1 MKYGTIRCSTC
12 LAGRMSNAWAGV
24 RAGRVDEDE
33 DEGLFIALLP
43 VPVSMSVSLFVE
55 DMKMEKERTYN
66 A

>member
-1 MKYGTIRCSTC
+1 
-12 LAGRMSNAWAGV
+12 MSNAWAGV
-24 RAGRVDEDE
+24 REGRVDEDE